1 MKFLDPLHPLNNME
15 ITRYFNYDTRFNGA
29 SSRNNLNRIKDGA
42 YVTNLDDRK
51 AKHHIG
57 FHYLFTEIHLY
68 TLTLLSL
75 NILLKKY

>member
-1 MKFLDPLHPLNNME
+1 ME
-15 ITRYFNYDTRFNGA
+15 ITRYFNYDTRFNVA

-57 FHYLFTEIHLY
+57 FHYFITEIHLY